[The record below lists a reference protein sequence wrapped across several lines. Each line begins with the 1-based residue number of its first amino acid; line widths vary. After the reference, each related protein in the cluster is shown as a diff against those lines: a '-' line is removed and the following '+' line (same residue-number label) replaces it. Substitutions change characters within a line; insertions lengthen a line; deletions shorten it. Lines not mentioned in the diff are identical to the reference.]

1 MHNVETLFIA
11 TLVIGL
17 PCLLYAI
24 PILLSVRREEQR
36 RERQR
41 APARRNR

>member
-1 MHNVETLFIA
+1 MHNVETLLIA
-11 TLVIGL
+11 TFVISL

-36 RERQR
+36 REPRR